1 MIVAIPSP
9 PGVARLLTRA
19 ARYGGMH
26 STPAEEYRRW
36 FEYEKDSHQK
46 VLASLNA
53 VPAQLRSSP
62 GFHKA
67 VDLMAHLIA
76 ARWLWLYRFG
86 VATEAPRE
94 MFPENVP
101 LDDLPRRSSERES
114 AWIARVFDYRSL
126 DAGWFRNTIGDILT
140 QLFGHSWYHRG
151 QIAAMIRS
159 LGCDPAVTDFV
170 FWTREPIPE
179 RAA

>member
-1 MIVAIPSP
+1 
-9 PGVARLLTRA
+9 
-19 ARYGGMH
+19 MH
-26 STPAEEYRRW
+26 RTTAEEYRRW

-53 VPAQLRSSP
+53 VPAQLRSSSAC
-62 GFHKA
+62 HKA

-76 ARWLWLYRFG
+76 ARLLWLYRFG
-86 VATEAPRE
+86 AATEPPRE
-94 MFPENVP
+94 MFPEGVP
-101 LDDLPRRSSERES
+101 IEDLSRRLSEMES
-114 AWIARVFDYRSL
+114 AWSVYFARLDAAEIARVFAYRSL

-151 QIAAMIRS
+151 QIAALVRS

-179 RAA
+179 PAA

>member
-1 MIVAIPSP
+1 MSSI
-9 PGVARLLTRA
+9 
-19 ARYGGMH
+19 
-26 STPAEEYRRW
+26 PAEEYRHW

-53 VPAQLRSSP
+53 VPEQLRSSP
-62 GFHKA
+62 AFQKA

-76 ARWLWLYRFG
+76 ARWLWLYRF
-86 VATEAPRE
+86 AHAPEPPRE

-101 LDDLPRRSSERES
+101 LEELPHRLS
-114 AWIARVFDYRSL
+114 AMEFAWSAYLAHLDAAEIARVFDYRSL

-151 QIAAMIRS
+151 QIAALVRS

-179 RAA
+179 PAA

>member
-1 MIVAIPSP
+1 M
-9 PGVARLLTRA
+9 PGTL
-19 ARYGGMH
+19 
-26 STPAEEYRRW
+26 AEEYRRW

-62 GFHKA
+62 AFQKA

-76 ARWLWLYRFG
+76 ARLLWLYRFG
-86 VATEAPRE
+86 VATEPPRE

-101 LDDLPRRSSERES
+101 LEDLSRRLAEMEFAWSEHLAHLDAAEM
-114 AWIARVFDYRSL
+114 ARVFDYRSL

-151 QIAAMIRS
+151 QIAALVRS

-179 RAA
+179 PAA

>member
-1 MIVAIPSP
+1 MIVAIPRP

-26 STPAEEYRRW
+26 RTTAEEYRRW

-62 GFHKA
+62 AFQKA
-67 VDLMAHLIA
+67 VDMMAHLIA
-76 ARWLWLYRFG
+76 ARRLS
-86 VATEAPRE
+86 E
-94 MFPENVP
+94 M
-101 LDDLPRRSSERES
+101 ES
-114 AWIARVFDYRSL
+114 AWSAYLSRLDATEIARVFEYRSL

-151 QIAAMIRS
+151 QIAALVRS

-170 FWTREPIPE
+170 FWIREPIPE
-179 RAA
+179 PPA